1 MEIRYLNEEK
11 LIEKFGPQLEKTFG
25 ITDRNKKKWMSVYI
39 QNHLLNESQVFT
51 FPQAGLLNTPGMGNV
66 AAPAFGVGQS
76 GFYNPS
82 NTGSGDLFPS
92 LLPIAVNI
100 AAKTVGFD
108 LVSVI
113 PMQGPAGML
122 PYMEYVYANGK
133 DPYGSY
139 PRPNGGN
146 PGINKYQDNPL
157 VFKVPYGTWQD
168 ILGTGKKL
176 IVGDL
181 YVFANGDPSAATFS
195 SSNAYAVVKF
205 IGYSRIDGDPIFE
218 IVETAYGPNP
228 PVGPLSPP
236 SNPKLRNFDA
246 INGVSLADIW
256 DLSSTSTVY
265 FWDFTNSPK
274 TISATDKASYNP
286 TLVTTLVDHIAGF
299 TGAGAKNQDA
309 MQGSYLNFET
319 PLESMTRGTGEETYA
334 NAIALQMFTK
344 SVEAK
349 TQKITAQVTIEQ
361 LQDMARQYGID
372 AVSALQNGLINE
384 VVQTINKQIIQR
396 LFALGWSNH
405 IQAERTMGVNLNLQL
420 DQTAG
425 QSSTKKYLTKDLTLA
440 SMTVPAWQNY
450 GGFENQDTVHSRLV
464 AKILAAS
471 NLIQMRGRRGK
482 GTFVVLNAQLA
493 TALQKNAGYSFA
505 PYQNTIAQDG
515 TSLYPIGT
523 LLGMTVYVDPNI
535 AWDETLVLVGR
546 KGEDT
551 EPGLKFMPYILA
563 EKIQTIAEGTMTPK
577 IMLVSRYALVDAGF
591 YPETQY
597 VTFYVASGKNGNQA
611 LPANIV

>member
-1 MEIRYLNEEK
+1 
-11 LIEKFGPQLEKTFG
+11 
-25 ITDRNKKKWMSVYI
+25 
-39 QNHLLNESQVFT
+39 
-51 FPQAGLLNTPGMGNV
+51 
-66 AAPAFGVGQS
+66 
-76 GFYNPS
+76 
-82 NTGSGDLFPS
+82 
-92 LLPIAVNI
+92 
-100 AAKTVGFD
+100 
-108 LVSVI
+108 
-113 PMQGPAGML
+113 
-122 PYMEYVYANGK
+122 MEYVYANGK

-139 PRPNGGN
+139 PRPDSGN
-146 PGINKYQDNPL
+146 PGINKYLQNPL
-157 VFKVPYGTWQD
+157 VFKVPYGNWQD
-168 ILGTGKKL
+168 TLGSGTKL
-176 IVGDL
+176 KTGDL
-181 YVFANGDPSAATFS
+181 YIFANADPTASFS
-195 SSNAYAVVKF
+195 SSDAYAIVKF

-218 IVETAYGPNP
+218 IVETGVGPNP
-228 PVGPLSPP
+228 AGPIVPP
-236 SNPKLRNFDA
+236 SNPRLRDFEA
-246 INGVSLADIW
+246 INGISLADIW
-256 DLSSTSTVY
+256 NLSGGNNVY
-265 FWDFTNSPK
+265 FIGYNFLTNSYTTLKQIPSNEK
-274 TISATDKASYNP
+274 SFYKP
-286 TLVTTLVDHIAGF
+286 TLVTTLVDHIAGY
-299 TGAGAKNQDA
+299 TGAGPTNQDA
-309 MQGSYLNFET
+309 MQGSFLNFET

-420 DQTAG
+420 DSQYTG
-425 QSSTKKYLTKDLTLA
+425 DLKTKKYLTKDF
-440 SMTVPAWQNY
+440 SKQEMTVPGWKNY
-450 GGFENQDTVHSRLV
+450 GGFENQDTIHSRLV

-471 NLIQMRGRRGK
+471 NLIQVRGRRGK
-482 GTFVVLNAQLA
+482 ATFVVLNAQLA

-535 AWDETLVLVGR
+535 PWDETLVLVGR

-597 VTFYVASGKNGNQA
+597 VTFYVASGEQSGQA

>member
-1 MEIRYLNEEK
+1 
-11 LIEKFGPQLEKTFG
+11 
-25 ITDRNKKKWMSVYI
+25 
-39 QNHLLNESQVFT
+39 
-51 FPQAGLLNTPGMGNV
+51 
-66 AAPAFGVGQS
+66 
-76 GFYNPS
+76 
-82 NTGSGDLFPS
+82 
-92 LLPIAVNI
+92 
-100 AAKTVGFD
+100 
-108 LVSVI
+108 
-113 PMQGPAGML
+113 
-122 PYMEYVYANGK
+122 
-133 DPYGSY
+133 
-139 PRPNGGN
+139 
-146 PGINKYQDNPL
+146 
-157 VFKVPYGTWQD
+157 
-168 ILGTGKKL
+168 
-176 IVGDL
+176 
-181 YVFANGDPSAATFS
+181 
-195 SSNAYAVVKF
+195 
-205 IGYSRIDGDPIFE
+205 
-218 IVETAYGPNP
+218 
-228 PVGPLSPP
+228 
-236 SNPKLRNFDA
+236 
-246 INGVSLADIW
+246 
-256 DLSSTSTVY
+256 
-265 FWDFTNSPK
+265 
-274 TISATDKASYNP
+274 
-286 TLVTTLVDHIAGF
+286 
-299 TGAGAKNQDA
+299 
-309 MQGSYLNFET
+309 
-319 PLESMTRGTGEETYA
+319 MTRGTGEETYA

-420 DQTAG
+420 DQNTLVA
-425 QSSTKKYLTKDLTLA
+425 SSTKNYLTKDLTPA
-440 SMTVPAWQNY
+440 SMTVPGWQSY

-505 PYQNTIAQDG
+505 PYQNTIVQDG

-523 LLGMTVYVDPNI
+523 LFGMTVYVDPNI

-597 VTFYVASGKNGNQA
+597 VTFYVASGKDGTHA